1 MTNREMLENRRHK
14 IKPCSI
20 DCGEFDPTTL
30 TAFYALIVSIHL
42 TIFYWRQEVL
52 HHLFAK
58 KPEIPAQT
66 AIGGA
71 KSMLTKYTNRRY
83 NSSRFY
89 VPSSVPNPSSICVFC
104 SKE

>member
-30 TAFYALIVSIHL
+30 TAFLCINCEYSFNHL
-42 TIFYWRQEVL
+42 LLATGSASSS
-52 HHLFAK
+52 FAK

-66 AIGGA
+66 AIGA
-71 KSMLTKYTNRRY
+71 LKA
-83 NSSRFY
+83 
-89 VPSSVPNPSSICVFC
+89 C
-104 SKE
+104 